1 MKQVLFRISTDIRY
15 FCTELGCYSSLIP
28 RILALWVSTEVFLAV
43 CTSVIETQFSVVEHL
58 KDFLWDASHST
69 PVSPNISSE
78 RTCYIIVI
86 ISHWV

>member
-1 MKQVLFRISTDIRY
+1 MKQVLFRIPTDIRY
-15 FCTELGCYSSLIP
+15 LCTELRCYGSLIP
-28 RILALWVSTEVFLAV
+28 RILALWVSTEVFWLFV
-43 CTSVIETQFSVVEHL
+43 QVSLRQFFVVDHL

-86 ISHWV
+86 IISHWV